1 MCVAFLL
8 PCCLYAEGCVTT
20 AESNDSACMV
30 LEVDAYEPEA
40 AVCEYMESTAPMAT
54 SEQDVSIMLSKK
66 PKDKSY
72 KNTKYWKRHN
82 TFKILGWSFL
92 GVGVPAMVVGFA
104 LAVASTGDGGGTY
117 NDDYDENGNLNTSN
131 KSKKNDAPAAIPFFS
146 GAALTVASIPMFIL
160 SATNKA
166 KAKRVSASFVPM
178 TDRSSGAVVPGLSLA
193 MTF

>member
-1 MCVAFLL
+1 ML
-8 PCCLYAEGCVTT
+8 PCCLYAEGGVAT
-20 AESNDSACMV
+20 AERSDSACMV
-30 LEVDAYEPEA
+30 IAEETYEHEAEAY
-40 AVCEYMESTAPMAT
+40 EYMESTAPMTT

-66 PKDKSY
+66 YKDKSY

-92 GVGVPAMVVGFA
+92 GVGVPAMAAGLVVG
-104 LAVASTGDGGGTY
+104 VASMGDGGGTY
-117 NDDYDENGNLNTSN
+117 NDYYDEDGNVYSSDTNN
-131 KSKKNDAPAAIPFFS
+131 KEDAFGAALLIS

-178 TDRSSGAVVPGLSLA
+178 TDCGSGAVVPGLSLA